1 MKTALNTRE
10 PRIICPTLKI
20 LQQMILLSPMIG
32 QALVPYYRQLL
43 PMFNLFRGM
52 NSNIGDAIDYN
63 QRSRINVGELIMET
77 LEVMEQFGGPDA
89 FINIKYMIPTYES
102 CGP

>member
-32 QALVPYYRQLL
+32 QALVPYYRQVRASR
-43 PMFNLFRGM
+43 FVFVRAFFLFFTPC
-52 NSNIGDAIDYN
+52 
-63 QRSRINVGELIMET
+63 Q
-77 LEVMEQFGGPDA
+77 
-89 FINIKYMIPTYES
+89 
-102 CGP
+102 